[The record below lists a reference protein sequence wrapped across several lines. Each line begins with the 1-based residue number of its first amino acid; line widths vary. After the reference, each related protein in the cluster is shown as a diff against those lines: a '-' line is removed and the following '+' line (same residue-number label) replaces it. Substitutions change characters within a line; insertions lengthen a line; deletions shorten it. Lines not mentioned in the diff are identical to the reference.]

1 MTPDPTDDR
10 RDRPADDPEF
20 DARRSAEIR
29 ALLIRTVAGTP
40 RPRRARLS
48 RPAFALAAT
57 AALLFAGGV
66 GAGTVL
72 TVDRFTDPL
81 VAQDASA
88 SESVEAASD
97 LSGQSSSVQAMA
109 ASESAAD
116 SDLHQTRSDGLTPV
130 LTINGETGYA
140 YPRDIDLAR
149 TTCLW
154 APPQTFS
161 MLYPSGRFRSIWPT
175 ASPSS
180 ATSTRRGCSHDT
192 PVDGR
197 DRADGLRR
205 AAWRMCRDDCDYL
218 GHIGTAG
225 SYRPVRLWHSGEPG
239 SGADRRRRD
248 RLPAGHRAERGLHH
262 PGPRN
267 DPDLRT
273 ALNRRKRSGPAVR
286 HDGGRT

>member
-97 LSGQSSSVQAMA
+97 LSGQSSSRDVQGMA
-109 ASESAAD
+109 ASESSAD
-116 SDLHQTRSDGLTPV
+116 SDLYQTRSDGLTPV

-149 TTCLW
+149 TNVPLG
-154 APPQTFS
+154 A
-161 MLYPSGRFRSIWPT
+161 T
-175 ASPSS
+175 AELLDAVP
-180 ATSTRRGCSHDT
+180 AGQI
-192 PVDGR
+192 PIYL
-197 DRADGLRR
+197 ADGVTL
-205 AAWRMCRDDCDYL
+205 L
-218 GHIGTAG
+218 GYVD
-225 SYRPVRLWHSGEPG
+225 SSRL
-239 SGADRRRRD
+239 
-248 RLPAGHRAERGLHH
+248 LP
-262 PGPRN
+262 
-267 DPDLRT
+267 
-273 ALNRRKRSGPAVR
+273 
-286 HDGGRT
+286 